1 MSCILICSSQKEE
14 NALDVTRTFGKDQG
28 TRTAVRGVAT
38 CQEERGGGRW
48 VERLCRH
55 TQLPRASM
63 CRASMRSVRPF

>member
-38 CQEERGGGRW
+38 CQEERSGGRW
-48 VERLCRH
+48 VERLY
-55 TQLPRASM
+55 
-63 CRASMRSVRPF
+63 